1 MDALVRT
8 RPAVVCAG
16 FGPGRHQA
24 DVEKDKQ
31 NGLGRANSPARRD
44 RLPPPGR
51 WQSAAGGA
59 GMIRGSPQKLLVG
72 FGLLLIVLVGAL
84 QGANLWQEYQ
94 REQAVFRERLTAEVR
109 LLAEHARLTLT
120 AADLVLDQLEQVLRE
135 HGLENLDGQNGYWL
149 RLRRAVH
156 GVPEFRTLSLNDAQ
170 GVNRL
175 TTRHYPG
182 AGRFSIS
189 DRDYFLALKEGA
201 RSYIGAPILGRSSRT
216 PILPYGRRLEDDEG
230 EFAGIALISLNVRH
244 LQDFYQSAPEG
255 LQRQV
260 GLYRSNGELLLRH
273 PPVSAEHRI
282 QPPAEGRYPLDQ
294 GAISLVGVSPL
305 DGSSKI
311 IAYQQVPGY
320 PLVVAIGMPHRTLL
334 TNLAPGW
341 QRSALAYLAF
351 VAATLLIMGLLARAL
366 RATEQLRQEQL
377 KLARQQREAQRL
389 AQAIIHHIPNGWVA
403 LVDREL
409 RYVFVDGQGLGQVD
423 PVPHLGQTMEMLQ
436 ERYPSPGGQR
446 LCQLARLALA
456 GQPSEEELPY
466 EGRIYRFAVVPL
478 TGDERA
484 IEHVLILSQDIS
496 ELKRVQRELEERNRQ
511 LQELSLTDGLLD
523 IANRRAFDQTLERE
537 WARCARGQ
545 QPIALLM
552 IDIDHFKL
560 YNDSHGHTAGDQ
572 CLQRVAEVLREVV
585 TRPADLVARYGGE
598 EFTVLLPECSP
609 EGAEHIAGQIHRQ
622 LEAAAIPFARS
633 PTAGQLTVCIGL
645 AMAWPQPNQPAGM
658 LVEAADQAL
667 YLAKSSGRNQTRT
680 TLLGAP

>member
-135 HGLENLDGQNGYWL
+135 HGLENLDDQNGYWL

-201 RSYIGAPILGRSSRT
+201 RSYIGAPILGRSSRI

-255 LQRQV
+255 CSARWVCTARTASCCCATPRHRRQIAS
-260 GLYRSNGELLLRH
+260 G
-273 PPVSAEHRI
+273 PPTRGTIRWIRAPSVWSAS
-282 QPPAEGRYPLDQ
+282 PPW
-294 GAISLVGVSPL
+294 
-305 DGSSKI
+305 
-311 IAYQQVPGY
+311 
-320 PLVVAIGMPHRTLL
+320 M
-334 TNLAPGW
+334 
-341 QRSALAYLAF
+341 
-351 VAATLLIMGLLARAL
+351 AT
-366 RATEQLRQEQL
+366 
-377 KLARQQREAQRL
+377 
-389 AQAIIHHIPNGWVA
+389 
-403 LVDREL
+403 
-409 RYVFVDGQGLGQVD
+409 
-423 PVPHLGQTMEMLQ
+423 
-436 ERYPSPGGQR
+436 
-446 LCQLARLALA
+446 
-456 GQPSEEELPY
+456 
-466 EGRIYRFAVVPL
+466 
-478 TGDERA
+478 
-484 IEHVLILSQDIS
+484 
-496 ELKRVQRELEERNRQ
+496 
-511 LQELSLTDGLLD
+511 
-523 IANRRAFDQTLERE
+523 
-537 WARCARGQ
+537 
-545 QPIALLM
+545 
-552 IDIDHFKL
+552 
-560 YNDSHGHTAGDQ
+560 
-572 CLQRVAEVLREVV
+572 
-585 TRPADLVARYGGE
+585 
-598 EFTVLLPECSP
+598 
-609 EGAEHIAGQIHRQ
+609 
-622 LEAAAIPFARS
+622 ARS
-633 PTAGQLTVCIGL
+633 SPTSRCPATHWWWPSACLT
-645 AMAWPQPNQPAGM
+645 
-658 LVEAADQAL
+658 
-667 YLAKSSGRNQTRT
+667 
-680 TLLGAP
+680 APC